1 MVGNNSTQRNEM
13 KRNKNARLNKFP
25 KSIRTTDNDNNDN
38 DNGND
43 NEDDDDVDDAQQ
55 LVSGWHTKPFRLLG
69 REGDDKLTNSYY
81 KFV

>member
-1 MVGNNSTQRNEM
+1 MVGNKNTQRNET
-13 KRNKNARLNKFP
+13 KWNETQNARLNKFP
-25 KSIRTTDNDNNDN
+25 KSIRTTDNDNND
-38 DNGND
+38 ND

-81 KFV
+81 KFIV